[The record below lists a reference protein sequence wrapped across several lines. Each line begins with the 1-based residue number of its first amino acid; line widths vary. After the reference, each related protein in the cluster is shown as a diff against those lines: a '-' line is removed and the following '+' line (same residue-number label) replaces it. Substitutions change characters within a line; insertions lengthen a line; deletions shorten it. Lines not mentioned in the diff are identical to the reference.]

1 MDTEM
6 TLLVMFSD
14 VSGRGRGR
22 GRGGEGVEHWPETS

>member
-22 GRGGEGVEHWPETS
+22 GRGREGVEHWPETS